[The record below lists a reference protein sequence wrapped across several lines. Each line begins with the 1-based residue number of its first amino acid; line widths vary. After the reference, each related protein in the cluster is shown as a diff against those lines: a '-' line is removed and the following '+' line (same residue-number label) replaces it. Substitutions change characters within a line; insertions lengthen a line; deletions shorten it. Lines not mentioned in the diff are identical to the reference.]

1 MRLVRFLGGLLG
13 IVGRSHKIFI
23 ETAPQK
29 TGRDET
35 RGDQEQKIMTSLRAI
50 SRYLLASLMVF
61 AGVMHFVRAD
71 FFLKVMP
78 PYLPCHLE
86 LVYLSGVCEAVL
98 GLLMLVPRYRRL
110 ASWGIIALLIA
121 VFPVNLHVFQHQ
133 ELIPAP
139 PIVHWLRLPL
149 QGILILMAYGQLP
162 QTKTTSNTSGS

>member
-1 MRLVRFLGGLLG
+1 M
-13 IVGRSHKIFI
+13 
-23 ETAPQK
+23 
-29 TGRDET
+29 T
-35 RGDQEQKIMTSLRAI
+35 RLRAI
-50 SRYLLASLMVF
+50 SRYLLATLMVF

-78 PYLPCHLE
+78 PYLHFQLE
-86 LVYLSGVCEAVL
+86 LVYLSGVCEAFL
-98 GLLMLVPRYRRL
+98 GLLLFVPRYRRL

-139 PIVHWLRLPL
+139 PIVHLLRLPL

-162 QTKTTSNTSGS
+162 QTKTSSTTSDS